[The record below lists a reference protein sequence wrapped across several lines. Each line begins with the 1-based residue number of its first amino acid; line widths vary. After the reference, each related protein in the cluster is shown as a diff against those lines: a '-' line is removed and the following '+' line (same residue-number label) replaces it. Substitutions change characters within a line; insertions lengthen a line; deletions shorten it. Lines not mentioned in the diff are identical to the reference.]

1 MRIANTL
8 SRFALSGHWRHMN
21 SVKRKDTEMGWLFYT
36 DRRVNA
42 VQNEARRGGKTFSII
57 PFIESGEREQD
68 AGAGLSLVA

>member
-1 MRIANTL
+1 
-8 SRFALSGHWRHMN
+8 
-21 SVKRKDTEMGWLFYT
+21 MGWLFYT